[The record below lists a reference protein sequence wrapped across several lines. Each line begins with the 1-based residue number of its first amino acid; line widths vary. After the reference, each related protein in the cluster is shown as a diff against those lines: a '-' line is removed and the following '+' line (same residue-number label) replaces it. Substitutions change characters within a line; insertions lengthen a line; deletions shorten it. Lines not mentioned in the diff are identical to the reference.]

1 MQKSRLKQLL
11 YKAIK
16 WIEDDCADFF
26 VSEVGNEYQWFEDAI
41 GITEEELTELGITL
55 SKSSEEDEIDEEEGD
70 WKYENWN

>member
-1 MQKSRLKQLL
+1 MEKTRLKLLL

-55 SKSSEEDEIDEEEGD
+55 SKGSEEDEID
-70 WKYENWN
+70 

>member
-1 MQKSRLKQLL
+1 MEKARLKQLL

-26 VSEVGNEYQWFEDAI
+26 VSEVGNEYEWFEDVI

-55 SKSSEEDEIDEEEGD
+55 SKGSEDEIEENEGD
-70 WKYENWN
+70 

>member
-1 MQKSRLKQLL
+1 MKKSRLEQLL

-26 VSEVGNEYQWFEDAI
+26 VSEVGNEYEWFEDTI

-55 SKSSEEDEIDEEEGD
+55 SKGSEENEIDENKGD
-70 WKYENWN
+70 

>member
-1 MQKSRLKQLL
+1 MEKTRLKQLL

-26 VSEVGNEYQWFEDAI
+26 VSEVGNEYEWFEDVI

-55 SKSSEEDEIDEEEGD
+55 SKGSEEDEIDENEGD
-70 WKYENWN
+70 

>member
-1 MQKSRLKQLL
+1 MKKSRLEQLL

-26 VSEVGNEYQWFEDAI
+26 VSEVGNEYEWFEDVI

-55 SKSSEEDEIDEEEGD
+55 SKGSEEDEIDENEGD
-70 WKYENWN
+70 

>member
-1 MQKSRLKQLL
+1 MEKARLKQLL

-26 VSEVGNEYQWFEDAI
+26 VSEVGNEYEWFEDVI

-55 SKSSEEDEIDEEEGD
+55 SKGSEDEIDENEGD
-70 WKYENWN
+70 

>member
-1 MQKSRLKQLL
+1 MEKTRLKQLL

-26 VSEVGNEYQWFEDAI
+26 VSEVGNEYEWFEDVI

-55 SKSSEEDEIDEEEGD
+55 SKGSEDEIDENEGD
-70 WKYENWN
+70 

>member
-1 MQKSRLKQLL
+1 MEKTRLKLLL

-55 SKSSEEDEIDEEEGD
+55 SKSSEEDEIDEEEEGD
-70 WKYENWN
+70 

>member
-55 SKSSEEDEIDEEEGD
+55 SKGSEEDEID
-70 WKYENWN
+70 

>member
-1 MQKSRLKQLL
+1 MEETRLKQLL

-26 VSEVGNEYQWFEDAI
+26 VSEVGNEYEWFEDAI

-55 SKSSEEDEIDEEEGD
+55 SKGSKEDEIDENEGD
-70 WKYENWN
+70 

>member
-1 MQKSRLKQLL
+1 MKKSRLEQLL

-55 SKSSEEDEIDEEEGD
+55 SKGSEEDEID
-70 WKYENWN
+70 

>member
-1 MQKSRLKQLL
+1 MEKTRLKQLL

-55 SKSSEEDEIDEEEGD
+55 SKGSEEDEID
-70 WKYENWN
+70 

>member
-1 MQKSRLKQLL
+1 MEKARLKQLL

-55 SKSSEEDEIDEEEGD
+55 SKGSEEDEID
-70 WKYENWN
+70 

>member
-70 WKYENWN
+70 

>member
-1 MQKSRLKQLL
+1 MEKTRLKQLL

-55 SKSSEEDEIDEEEGD
+55 SKGSEEDEIDEEEGD
-70 WKYENWN
+70 

>member
-1 MQKSRLKQLL
+1 MEKTRLKQLL

-26 VSEVGNEYQWFEDAI
+26 VSEVGNEYEWFEDAI

-55 SKSSEEDEIDEEEGD
+55 SKGSEEDEIDENEGD
-70 WKYENWN
+70 

>member
-1 MQKSRLKQLL
+1 MEKTRLKQLL

-26 VSEVGNEYQWFEDAI
+26 VSEVGNEYEWFEDVI

-55 SKSSEEDEIDEEEGD
+55 SKGSEDEIEENEGD
-70 WKYENWN
+70 